1 MTGLQIEPAMTYR
14 LRVRGPLES
23 SDGSPAHP
31 AVRYWEMQSATLEG
45 PRISAR
51 SAMPG
56 IDWFRPSADGYGRP
70 HVRLPFHTD
79 DGALV
84 LLDYT
89 GVVHASDSFV
99 AAVENDQGTE
109 WADQYMRMSMYFD
122 TTSERY
128 AWLTQSLFIARGRLR
143 GAYDLEYDVYRVR

>member
-1 MTGLQIEPAMTYR
+1 MTYR

-23 SDGSPAHP
+23 TDGSPPHP
-31 AVRYWEMQSATLEG
+31 SVQYWEMDSATLDG
-45 PRISAR
+45 PRIKAS

-89 GVVHASDSFV
+89 GVVHATEAFAD
-99 AAVENDQGTE
+99 AVENDHGTE
-109 WADQYMRMSMYFD
+109 WADQYMRMSMYFE

-128 AWLTQSLFIARGRLR
+128 AWLAQSLFIARGRLR
-143 GAYDLEYDVYRVR
+143 GAYDLEYDVYQVL